1 MANTRFNGAILYSNP
16 GFRRDL
22 PMGAFPSYVELF
34 DDFEKVAMDATNSWT
49 VVKDSGASVAIVA
62 DTAGGELAL
71 TSAATTN
78 DDGAS
83 IQGNEI
89 FKPASDRTI
98 WFVTRVKNSSPADAD
113 MFFGLSE
120 NFATNPEAVLSAT
133 NFIGFEI
140 DDGAATILCK
150 TKSTTATT
158 TTTAVSMVADTY
170 IILGFKVIG
179 TGLVEFYINNNLV
192 ASHTT
197 NIPTTELAAAAFSLS
212 GSITGTRVTTLDYI
226 KVVATR

>member
-1 MANTRFNGAILYSNP
+1 MANTRFSGNILYGNA
-16 GFRRDL
+16 GFLRDL
-22 PMGAFPSYVELF
+22 PMGASPDYVTRF
-34 DDFEKVAMDATNSWT
+34 DDFTAVAIDSTNAWT
-49 VVKDSGASVAIVA
+49 VVKDSGAAVAIVA

-89 FKPASDRTI
+89 FLPASGRTI
-98 WFVTRVKNSSPADAD
+98 WFMARVKNTSPADAD

-120 NFATNPEAVLSAT
+120 NFATNPEAILSAT
-133 NFIGFEI
+133 SFIGFEV

-150 TKSTTATT
+150 TKATTATT

-170 IILGFKVIG
+170 INLAFKVMG
-179 TGLVEFYINNNLV
+179 TGLVQFYINGNLV

-197 NIPTTELAAAAFSLS
+197 YIPTTELALAAFSLS
-212 GSITGTRVTTLDYI
+212 GSVTGTRVTTLDYI
-226 KVVATR
+226 GAVATR